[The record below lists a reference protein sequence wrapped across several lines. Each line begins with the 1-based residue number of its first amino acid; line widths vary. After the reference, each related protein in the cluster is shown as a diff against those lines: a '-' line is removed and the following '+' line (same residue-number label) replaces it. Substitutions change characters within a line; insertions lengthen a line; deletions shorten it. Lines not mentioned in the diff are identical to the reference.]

1 MSSDGVLIKKLN
13 YRIFYMYDF
22 YNQFTKQRNK
32 IIIWLIGVGLI
43 VVLFFQKN

>member
-1 MSSDGVLIKKLN
+1 
-13 YRIFYMYDF
+13 MYDF
-22 YNQFTKQRNK
+22 YNHFTKQRNK